1 MAKKTSKKPP
11 RNGNKQKQKQKQTV
25 IVNINNGKTRA
36 KRQNKKPSVIRTPQ
50 YINTFPVFQ
59 QTEQLPIIHNV
70 PLAKEPVFEPVRTP
84 TNSIGLQTF
93 IPEIVKQK
101 RKSKIPVPSRKT
113 PFTPADEVVINLI
126 DIYGVPD
133 DKFEYDNTPI
143 ARRTRAQHPLTPDEI
158 ETRRLLRNQK
168 AREKRLEKKKNT
180 SG

>member
-36 KRQNKKPSVIRTPQ
+36 KRQTKKPSVIRTPQ

-59 QTEQLPIIHNV
+59 QIEPSPPLIHNV
-70 PLAKEPVFEPVRTP
+70 PLAKQPVFEPVRTP

-101 RKSKIPVPSRKT
+101 RQSKIPVPSRKI

-133 DKFEYDNTPI
+133 DKFQYDNTPV
-143 ARRTRAQHPLTPDEI
+143 AQRTRPKLVLSDEEI
-158 ETRRLLRNQK
+158 QRRKDVRNEK
-168 AREKRLEKKKNT
+168 ARLKRLEQRLQ
-180 SG
+180 G